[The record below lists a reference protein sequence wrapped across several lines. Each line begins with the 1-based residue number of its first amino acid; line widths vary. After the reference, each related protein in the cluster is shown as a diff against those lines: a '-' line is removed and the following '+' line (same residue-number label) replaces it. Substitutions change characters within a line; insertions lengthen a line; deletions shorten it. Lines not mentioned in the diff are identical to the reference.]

1 MQKPIDL
8 SDWKTVVYKSKTPY
22 QPHGLDCGVF
32 MCKTADYISQDAQL
46 DAQLDF
52 TITDMK
58 VYLRRRMSHDRR
70 DHE

>member
-8 SDWKTVVYKSKTPY
+8 SDWETVVYKSKTPY

-46 DAQLDF
+46 DF
-52 TITDMK
+52 TITDMN
-58 VYLRRRMSHDRR
+58 YLRRRMTVEIMNGRVVVG
-70 DHE
+70 